1 MKVLYLKDVELIF
14 NKNNTALDPCHG
26 LTEFG
31 PYGINEFRTIKV
43 GLVGSAE
50 SILQVEYLLMKLK
63 TKIIDNNTKKWPFP
77 GLGKNSNLKIEI
89 DLRYKEMFNDKDLM
103 IFNNNKSSSRI
114 DRIGHALNLIEP
126 DVIIISIPKEI
137 LKSCRSKEFK
147 YTTRIYI
154 VKRQFDLGLE
164 NVKEGYN
171 FHHII
176 KVIGMKYGL
185 PTQLIYPN
193 TLTPNP
199 KVKGKQDLAVIAWNL
214 TVALLYK
221 ANEVPWKYFGF
232 PENTC
237 FVGISFH
244 KEFDDN
250 DKQITRASVAQTF
263 LSDGKDIVLRGKRFE
278 WDRLISNNPHMNKEY
293 TIGLMEEILLKYK
306 EHWNKFPERVV
317 IHKSSEYW
325 PDEAKGF
332 EIALKEVNKVDLIT
346 LLKTDVRFYRLEQ
359 QPIVRGTFINL
370 FGRYYLYNVG
380 YIPCLEEY
388 PGARIPSPIEIKFF
402 RNNEDKI
409 KICKEIMALARLN
422 WNNIDYSTKY
432 PVTLTFSRRA
442 GEILSEYRAKS
453 LKLIPD
459 KYRYYM

>member
-1 MKVLYLKDVELIF
+1 
-14 NKNNTALDPCHG
+14 
-26 LTEFG
+26 
-31 PYGINEFRTIKV
+31 
-43 GLVGSAE
+43 
-50 SILQVEYLLMKLK
+50 
-63 TKIIDNNTKKWPFP
+63 
-77 GLGKNSNLKIEI
+77 
-89 DLRYKEMFNDKDLM
+89 
-103 IFNNNKSSSRI
+103 
-114 DRIGHALNLIEP
+114 EP